1 MSNRRIETN
10 SKTKKTNYRLSV
22 KEKSKINEVTQ
33 SELDSV
39 EKFADK
45 ALAPIDVDFTYHFLD
60 RVTDPRNGKAITV
73 SELVSFF
80 KRLSRYKNQFME
92 FLRKYSEF
100 VTTHSRYDINIPF
113 VRMGNKL
120 VAKTIMRNP
129 NFLTS
134 NPKFKFENI
143 DEAQAVSGGKVHK
156 FITGTGVTIRGKKYP
171 KVHYELMGISNTDKT
186 VKLKVLA
193 PKELFGQVVIY
204 DFRSIR
210 RGPFIKTDTS
220 AKFEGFI
227 NQLNESE
234 IPKGKWIKPKISK
247 ERGEEL
253 VDLVQ
258 TAYRKTPEGSFINS
272 VGDLAPSEWLAKDFN
287 DDPKLDVT
295 IFYRKARANETWA
308 GFKIQ
313 GVGHNGSDDGKKL
326 VLQKMKELLGK
337 SGFWV
342 EASDALEH
350 VLYKTGAPYVKDEGF
365 AQKVFPKTDL
375 KMTGNRGQYTRK
387 LGSKTLKETIFGN
400 PKLK

>member
-1 MSNRRIETN
+1 MSSKRIETN
-10 SKTKKTNYRLSV
+10 TSAKGRDKTLFV
-22 KEKSKINEVTQ
+22 KERTAKKITEVTQ
-33 SELDSV
+33 DELDSV

-45 ALAPIDVDFTYHFLD
+45 ALAPIDVDFTHHFLD
-60 RVTDPRNGKAITV
+60 RVTDPRNVKMITKA
-73 SELVSFF
+73 ELVSFF

-120 VAKTIMRNP
+120 VAKTIMRKP

-134 NPKFKFENI
+134 NPKFKFE
-143 DEAQAVSGGKVHK
+143 
-156 FITGTGVTIRGKKYP
+156 
-171 KVHYELMGISNTDKT
+171 
-186 VKLKVLA
+186 
-193 PKELFGQVVIY
+193 
-204 DFRSIR
+204 
-210 RGPFIKTDTS
+210 
-220 AKFEGFI
+220 GFI
-227 NQLNESE
+227 NHLNESE
-234 IPKGKWIKPKISK
+234 IPKGRWVKPKISK

-295 IFYRKARANETWA
+295 IFYRKARANETWT

-350 VLYKTGAPYVKDEGF
+350 VLYKMGVPYVKDEGF
-365 AQKVFPKTDL
+365 AQRVFPNTDL